1 MAYDFSDTD
10 NYFDDRATAAEPEQ
24 TLRTNGELSLA
35 RRIVEDTGTNLF
47 LTGKAG
53 TGKTTFLRRL
63 RERLQKRMIV
73 LAPSGV
79 AAINA
84 QGSTIHSFFQFP
96 LSLYIPGQGFIGEQ
110 HYSRYTRETR
120 RIIST
125 LDLLVIDE
133 ISMVRADLLD
143 AIDATLR
150 RLRHSDNPFG
160 GVQLLLI
167 GDLRQLSPVVR
178 DADRDILRRHYPSPY
193 FFESHALKK
202 AGFVTIELTTV
213 YRQSDRRFIEI
224 LNAVRDGH
232 ADKTVLDDLNR
243 RYSPGTDPETDK
255 GFIRLTTHNR
265 RANEINEAGIR
276 RLSAPAV
283 TYSAVIRGKF
293 PESAY
298 PAERELTLK
307 EGAQVMFLKNDTSPE
322 RRFFNGMIGTV
333 TEADKNHVTVQP
345 ADGSPA
351 IDVEPAKW
359 ENARYTVDEKTKEI
373 RQETEGAFYQL
384 PLRLAWAITIHKS
397 QGLTFDH
404 AVIDA
409 AASFAPGQAYVALS
423 RCRSLEGIVLDSRIT
438 PEAIIVDTA
447 VNGFIDEA
455 RSTAP
460 DENTLRSLSEEYFR
474 SLLADLFDFRLTG
487 MLFNDFV
494 KAVEEYVVP
503 IHRDLLPHYRDAQQR
518 MDERIVAVGER
529 FARIYASPTQESASA
544 RHNAGLAEKIRSGCR
559 YFIDEFTP
567 ILTLIAGTPRDL
579 DNVAY
584 RTRIDNAFQA
594 LAYPVGLRMRILRD
608 LSETDFSPASYVRIK
623 AKAVLDMEN
632 PSETPARKKP
642 AKERKPK
649 AEKKPKGYSR
659 YQTRAMYLDGMT
671 VKEIAARR
679 DLAITTVCGH
689 LADECIQGSISP
701 EQLFSPDQLGKLR
714 QIWTAVPQRDYR
726 EFFRQAA
733 ISGIDEAQARIFH
746 KLKTVGGAHII
757 L

>member
-35 RRIVEDTGTNLF
+35 RRIVEDTGSNLF

-63 RERLQKRMIV
+63 RERSQKRMIV

-96 LSLYIPGQGFIGEQ
+96 LSLYVPGQGFIGEQ

-150 RLRHSDNPFG
+150 RLRHSDSPFG

-265 RANEINEAGIR
+265 RANEINEAGLR

-333 TEADKNHVTVQP
+333 TEADRNHVTVQP

-373 RQETEGAFYQL
+373 RQETEGEFHQL

-529 FARIYASPTQESASA
+529 FARIYASPTPESASA
-544 RHNAGLAEKIRSGCR
+544 RHNAGLPEKIRSGCR

-579 DNVAY
+579 DNAAY
-584 RTRIDNAFQA
+584 RTRLDNAFQA

-608 LSETDFSPASYVRIK
+608 LSETDFSPAAYVRIK
-623 AKAVLDMEN
+623 AKAALDMEN
-632 PSETPARKKP
+632 PSDTPTRKKP

-659 YQTRAMYLDGMT
+659 YQTRAMYLEGMT

-679 DLAITTVCGH
+679 DLAITTICGH
-689 LADECIQGSISP
+689 LADECIQGGISP
-701 EQLFSPDQLGKLR
+701 EQLFSPDELEKLR
-714 QIWTAVPQRDYR
+714 QIWTSVPQRDYG

-733 ISGIDEAQARIFH
+733 ASGIDEAQARIFH
-746 KLKTVGGAHII
+746 KVKTVGGAHII